1 LAGQC
6 AAALALSALMLGV
19 SIEAIAAERSA
30 TRENF
35 DHTLTGFPL
44 TGAHSQ
50 ATCESCHSFG
60 VFKGTPRQCQLCHAP
75 GSGRATT
82 AKPANHVPT
91 AEPCAQCHNS
101 TVTWTGAR
109 FRHTGVAPG
118 TCATCHN
125 GAQASGKPPNHV
137 ITTSSCDTCHRT
149 TAWLPAGFN
158 HATVVPGTCG
168 SCHNGTTAR
177 GKPAN
182 HIQTT
187 AACDQCHRTTAW
199 LPATFSHAGVAPGT
213 CATCHN
219 GTTARGKP
227 ANHIQTTASCDQ
239 CHRTTAWL
247 PATFSHTAVAPG
259 TCATCHNGTQATGKP
274 SGHFVTTRSC
284 DACHT
289 TSAWLPVARYTH
301 TSPYYKAH
309 NTGVTCA
316 ACHTTNNEVISWK
329 FSAYKP
335 DCAGCHAD
343 RFKPDAHKKVDTPK
357 VLYTVSELRNCSGSC
372 HEYTNTTFTTIKTTR
387 SSKHRSTDGGF

>member
-1 LAGQC
+1 MRANLLLGRWLFAGRC
-6 AAALALSALMLGV
+6 AALVALSTVMLGV
-19 SIEAIAAERSA
+19 CVQAIAAERGPS
-30 TRENF
+30 RENF

-82 AKPANHVPT
+82 AKPSNHIPT

-101 TVTWTGAR
+101 TVTWAGAR

-149 TAWLPAGFN
+149 TAWLPA
-158 HATVVPGTCG
+158 
-168 SCHNGTTAR
+168 
-177 GKPAN
+177 
-182 HIQTT
+182 
-187 AACDQCHRTTAW
+187 
-199 LPATFSHAGVAPGT
+199 TFSHTAVAPGT

-289 TSAWLPVARYTH
+289 TSAWLPVTRYTH

-316 ACHTTNNEVISWK
+316 GCHTTNNEVISWK

-357 VLYTVSELRNCSGSC
+357 ILYTVNELRNCSGSC
-372 HEYTNTTFTTIKTTR
+372 HVYTDTTFTTIKTTR